1 MSIKSVAD
9 FTHLKP
15 GILNDYYKNHL
26 SDYLTWDQRGH
37 AVQYMLYPKNLGGHL
52 AIDETSLSNGELYTI
67 LTNKDGHG
75 RQGTLVAMVEGVRS
89 EDVIKRL
96 MHLPAGKRAMV
107 RSVTM
112 DMSNSMYKIIRRCF
126 PNAEQI
132 VDRFRVQKLM
142 NDAVQEVRIRHRWEV
157 MAQENRLGQEHRE
170 KGLRYEPEVLPNGDT
185 MRQLMVRCSRLL
197 TRKPG
202 EWTPAQAERAKI
214 LFQRL
219 PDLKEFYY
227 LALRLGKIYTDYD
240 DKDVARVKLALWF
253 NQVEAWH
260 CGEFDTVVK
269 TFCNHYERILNF
281 FNDKRTNASAE
292 AFNSKLKSFR
302 AEFRGVNDLSFYLYR
317 VKQLFA

>member
-15 GILNDYYKNHL
+15 NILNDYYKNHL
-26 SDYLTWDQRGH
+26 SGYPTWNQRGH
-37 AVQYMLYPKNLGGHL
+37 AEEYVLYGYNLGEHL
-52 AIDETSLSNGELYTI
+52 AIDETSLSNGELYTV

-89 EDVIKRL
+89 EDVIRRL
-96 MHLPAGKRAMV
+96 LRLPAGRRAKV

-112 DMSNSMYKIIRRCF
+112 DMSNSMYKIVRRCF
-126 PNAEQI
+126 PNAQQI
-132 VDRFRVQKLM
+132 VDRFHVQKLM
-142 NDAVQEVRIRHRWEV
+142 NDAVQDLRIRHRWEV
-157 MAQENRLGQEHRE
+157 MAQENRLRQEYRE

-197 TRKPG
+197 VRKPND
-202 EWTPAQAERAKI
+202 WTPSQKERAEI

-227 LALRLGKIYTDYD
+227 LALRLGKIYSDYD
-240 DKDVARVKLALWF
+240 SKDVARAKLALWF

-260 CGEFDTVVK
+260 YEEFDTVIK
-269 TFCNHYERILNF
+269 TFSNHYERILNF
-281 FNDKRTNASAE
+281 FHEKRTNASAE
-292 AFNSKLKSFR
+292 AFNCKLKSFR

>member
-15 GILNDYYKNHL
+15 NILNDYYKNHL
-26 SDYLTWDQRGH
+26 SDYPTWNQRKHAEEYVLYGH
-37 AVQYMLYPKNLGGHL
+37 NLGEHL

-75 RQGTLVAMVEGVRS
+75 RRGTLVAMVEGVKS

-96 MHLPAGKRAMV
+96 MRLPAGKRAKV
-107 RSVTM
+107 KSVTM
-112 DMSNSMYKIIRRCF
+112 DMSNSMYKIVRQCF
-126 PNAEQI
+126 PHAEQI
-132 VDRFRVQKLM
+132 VDRFHVQKLM
-142 NDAVQEVRIRHRWEV
+142 YDALQDLRIRHRWEV
-157 MAQENRLGQEHRE
+157 MAQENKLRQEYKE
-170 KGLRYEPEVLPNGDT
+170 KGLKYEPEVLPNGDT
-185 MRQLMVRCSRLL
+185 MRQLMVRCAHLL
-197 TRKPG
+197 TRKPND
-202 EWTPAQAERAKI
+202 WSPSQRQRAEI
-214 LFQRL
+214 LFERV

-240 DKDVARVKLALWF
+240 NQGVARVKLALWF

-260 CGEFDTVVK
+260 YEEFDTVIK
-269 TFCNHYERILNF
+269 TLANHHDRILNF

-292 AFNSKLKSFR
+292 AFNSKLKHFR
-302 AEFRGVNDLSFYLYR
+302 TEFRGVNELSFYLYR